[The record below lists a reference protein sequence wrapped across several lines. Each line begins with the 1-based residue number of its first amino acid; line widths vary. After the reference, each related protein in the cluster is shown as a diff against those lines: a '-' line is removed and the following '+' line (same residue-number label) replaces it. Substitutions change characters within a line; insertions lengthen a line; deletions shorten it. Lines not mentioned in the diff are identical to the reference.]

1 MKILK
6 RYILKE
12 HIAPFFIAL
21 MVVTFVLL
29 SDRIIDLL
37 NLIIEKKLP
46 WQTVFEVFGLSLPY
60 MLALSIPMAVLVA
73 TILAFGRMSV
83 DREIVAIKSSGIN
96 VYSLIGPLVIAAV
109 LLTGLMVYFNH
120 WFLPDTNH
128 KLKNLM
134 LKIAYYKP
142 MTIIKEKDFTN
153 FMDYTIYAGETTDSL
168 LTDVL
173 IYDRSQSHF
182 PRTIFAK
189 SGNVIQKDN
198 GNSLQI
204 ILNEGE
210 MHERHEKEVGKYQ
223 KTTFSRYIINV
234 RNLGSNVE
242 MFETGYR
249 SDREMTYNQLITAIA
264 EHKKELQTKKQE
276 IEELNK
282 RLDLLQKSPQT
293 FARNMELRRLQAM
306 QKMASDRT
314 DELKELINSLLVEYH
329 KKFSLSFAIIIFI
342 LIGIPL
348 GLMTRTS
355 GIGMS
360 FSVSSL
366 IFLVYYITLNA
377 GEQFADKGLM
387 PPFLSMWLANI
398 IFLILAV
405 LLIIGSIKEKRLL
418 DMPTLMWK
426 IKHYRNRKAPV
437 PDEIVH

>member
-12 HIAPFFIAL
+12 HIAPFLIAL

-46 WQTVFEVFGLSLPY
+46 WQTIFELFGLSLPY

-83 DREIVAIKSSGIN
+83 DREITAIKSSGIN
-96 VYSLIGPLVIAAV
+96 VYSLIGPLVIVAIM
-109 LLTGLMVYFNH
+109 LSGLMVYFNH

-142 MTIIKEKDFTN
+142 MTIIKEREFTN
-153 FMDYTIYAGETTDSL
+153 FMDYTIYTNEATDSL

-173 IYDRSQSHF
+173 IYDRSKTHY

-189 SGNVIQKDN
+189 TGNVIQKDN
-198 GNSLQI
+198 GNALQI
-204 ILNEGE
+204 ILNNGE
-210 MHERHEKEVGKYQ
+210 MHERNEKETGKYQ
-223 KTTFSRYIINV
+223 KTTFTRYVINV
-234 RNLGSNVE
+234 RNLGSNVD

-249 SDREMTYNQLITAIA
+249 SDREMTYNQIVAAIA
-264 EHKKELQTKKQE
+264 GHKKELKERQQE
-276 IEELNK
+276 IENLNQRIELM
-282 RLDLLQKSPQT
+282 QKSSPS
-293 FARNMELRRLQAM
+293 FNRNMQLRRLQAM
-306 QKMASDRT
+306 QKMAKDRAE
-314 DELKELINSLLVEYH
+314 ELKELISSLQVEYH
-329 KKFSLSFAIIIFI
+329 KKFSLSFAIVIFI

-360 FSVSSL
+360 FSVSSV
-366 IFLVYYITLNA
+366 IFLVYYIALNA
-377 GEQFADKGLM
+377 GEQLADKGNI
-387 PPFLSMWLANI
+387 PPFISMWLANI
-398 IFLILAV
+398 VFLLLAI
-405 LLIIGSIKEKRLL
+405 LLIIGSIKEKRII

-426 IKHYRNRKAPV
+426 IKHFRSRKSPV

>member
-1 MKILK
+1 
-6 RYILKE
+6 
-12 HIAPFFIAL
+12 
-21 MVVTFVLL
+21 
-29 SDRIIDLL
+29 
-37 NLIIEKKLP
+37 
-46 WQTVFEVFGLSLPY
+46 
-60 MLALSIPMAVLVA
+60 
-73 TILAFGRMSV
+73 
-83 DREIVAIKSSGIN
+83 
-96 VYSLIGPLVIAAV
+96 
-109 LLTGLMVYFNH
+109 
-120 WFLPDTNH
+120 
-128 KLKNLM
+128 
-134 LKIAYYKP
+134 
-142 MTIIKEKDFTN
+142 
-153 FMDYTIYAGETTDSL
+153 
-168 LTDVL
+168 
-173 IYDRSQSHF
+173 
-182 PRTIFAK
+182 
-189 SGNVIQKDN
+189 VIQKDN

-204 ILNEGE
+204 ILHEGE

-223 KTTFSRYIINV
+223 KTTFGRYIINV

-282 RLDLLQKSPQT
+282 RLDLLQKSPQN

-398 IFLILAV
+398 IFLILAI

>member
-12 HIAPFFIAL
+12 HIAPFLIAL

-46 WQTVFEVFGLSLPY
+46 WQTIFELFGLSLPY

-83 DREIVAIKSSGIN
+83 DREITAIKSSGIN
-96 VYSLIGPLVIAAV
+96 VYSLIGPLVIVAI
-109 LLTGLMVYFNH
+109 LLSGLMVYFNH

-142 MTIIKEKDFTN
+142 MTIIKEREFTN
-153 FMDYTIYAGETTDSL
+153 FMDYTIYTNEATDSL

-173 IYDRSQSHF
+173 IYDRSKTHY

-189 SGNVIQKDN
+189 TGNVIQKDN
-198 GNSLQI
+198 GNALQI
-204 ILNEGE
+204 ILNNGE
-210 MHERHEKEVGKYQ
+210 MHERNEKETGKYQ
-223 KTTFSRYIINV
+223 KTTFTRYVINV
-234 RNLGSNVE
+234 RNLGSNVD

-249 SDREMTYNQLITAIA
+249 SDREMTYNQIVAAIA
-264 EHKKELQTKKQE
+264 GHKKELKERQQE
-276 IEELNK
+276 IETLNQRIELM
-282 RLDLLQKSPQT
+282 QKSSPS
-293 FARNMELRRLQAM
+293 FNRNMQLRRLQAM
-306 QKMASDRT
+306 QKMAKDRAE
-314 DELKELINSLLVEYH
+314 ELKELISSLQVEYH
-329 KKFSLSFAIIIFI
+329 KKFSLSFAIVIFI

-360 FSVSSL
+360 FSVSSV
-366 IFLVYYITLNA
+366 IFLVYYIALNA
-377 GEQFADKGLM
+377 GEQLADKGNI
-387 PPFLSMWLANI
+387 PPFISMWLANI
-398 IFLILAV
+398 VFLLLAI
-405 LLIIGSIKEKRLL
+405 LLINGSIKEKRII

-426 IKHYRNRKAPV
+426 IKHFRSRKSPV